1 MAIEEE
7 VFINSMGEEVSI
19 TNLVN
24 EMINYY
30 ALKVGAGE
38 SKVTDFNEGSE
49 IRNLLESFA
58 VDLYVL
64 LLNQE
69 QLTQICFVETA
80 EGEWLDKHGAN
91 PFVQLPREAG
101 SVASGFITFTLPEA
115 LTSELNIPAGTVVAC
130 SETGLEYETLS
141 DVILGI
147 GETTVTASIESLTIG
162 EDCNAGVGDIDTLVS
177 DIGVNG
183 VTVTNEDPVSGGADY
198 EEDDEYRNRLLEY
211 LRKDDFG
218 SIGYYTE
225 LCEAVNGVH
234 DVSLVD
240 ATGYTKKVLVN
251 GTVKP
256 TSDTV
261 LLEVLGVLTSTEN
274 LVLGHSFIVD
284 KPDFVTVDL
293 DVNLS
298 VNVELDETILSDLLS
313 SIFNGGEPLEGGVS
327 YDGLNIGEGLTR
339 QALYEAFYIIADVVN
354 VTILIDDVE
363 MSDLT
368 VDSDEV
374 LKLGTVTFTQTV
386 VS

>member
-30 ALKVGAGE
+30 ALKVGVGE
-38 SKVTDFNEGSE
+38 SKITDFNEGSE

-101 SVASGFITFTLPEA
+101 SVANGFIKFTVPDA
-115 LTSELNIPAGTVVAC
+115 LTSELNIPAGTVVAA

-198 EEDDEYRNRLLEY
+198 EEDDEYRNRLLAY
-211 LRKDDFG
+211 IRKDDFG
-218 SIGYYTE
+218 SIGYYTT
-225 LCEAVNGVH
+225 LCEDVNGVH

-261 LLEVLGVLTSTEN
+261 LLEVLGVLTSTDN

-284 KPDFVTVDL
+284 TPDFVTVDM

-298 VNVELDETILSDLLS
+298 VNVELDEIILSDLLS

-327 YDGLNIGEGLTR
+327 YDGLSIGEGLTR
-339 QALYEAFYIIADVVN
+339 QALYEAFYIIEDVVN

-374 LKLGTVTFTQTV
+374 LQLGTVTFTQTV

>member
-30 ALKVGAGE
+30 ALKVGVGE
-38 SKVTDFNEGSE
+38 SKITDFNEGSE

-101 SVASGFITFTLPEA
+101 SVANGFIKFTVPDA
-115 LTSELNIPAGTVVAC
+115 LTSELNIPAGTVVAA

-183 VTVTNEDPVSGGADY
+183 VILSTIVSMAVVDIPWETGKLIHKLF
-198 EEDDEYRNRLLEY
+198 EQSS
-211 LRKDDFG
+211 KK
-218 SIGYYTE
+218 YYINLILYFILTIIS
-225 LCEAVNGVH
+225 CAVVH
-234 DVSLVD
+234 FI
-240 ATGYTKKVLVN
+240 TIEINTI
-251 GTVKP
+251 
-256 TSDTV
+256 
-261 LLEVLGVLTSTEN
+261 STCGKII
-274 LVLGHSFIVD
+274 LKGIISVIISSFIVAL
-284 KPDFVTVDL
+284 FT
-293 DVNLS
+293 
-298 VNVELDETILSDLLS
+298 
-313 SIFNGGEPLEGGVS
+313 FR
-327 YDGLNIGEGLTR
+327 TR
-339 QALYEAFYIIADVVN
+339 EFKYLIKYINSKI
-354 VTILIDDVE
+354 
-363 MSDLT
+363 
-368 VDSDEV
+368 
-374 LKLGTVTFTQTV
+374 KR
-386 VS
+386 

>member
-30 ALKVGAGE
+30 ALKVGVGE

-101 SVASGFITFTLPEA
+101 SVASGFITFTIPYA
-115 LTSELNIPAGTVVAC
+115 LTSELNIPAGTVVAS

-147 GETTVTASIESLTIG
+147 GETSVTSSIESLTIG

-183 VTVTNEDPVSGGADY
+183 VTVTNEDPVSGGVDY
-198 EEDDEYRNRLLEY
+198 EEDDEYRNRLLSY
-211 LRKDDFG
+211 IRKDDFG
-218 SIGYYTE
+218 SIGYYTT

-234 DVSLVD
+234 DVSLID

-251 GTVKP
+251 GDVKP

-261 LLEVLGVLTSTEN
+261 LLEVLGVLTSTDN

-284 KPDFVTVDL
+284 KPDYVTK
-293 DVNLS
+293 N
-298 VNVELDETILSDLLS
+298 
-313 SIFNGGEPLEGGVS
+313 
-327 YDGLNIGEGLTR
+327 
-339 QALYEAFYIIADVVN
+339 
-354 VTILIDDVE
+354 
-363 MSDLT
+363 LT
-368 VDSDEV
+368 V
-374 LKLGTVTFTQTV
+374 
-386 VS
+386 

>member
-30 ALKVGAGE
+30 ALKVGVGE
-38 SKVTDFNEGSE
+38 SKITDFNEGSE

-101 SVASGFITFTLPEA
+101 SVANGFIKFTVPDA
-115 LTSELNIPAGTVVAC
+115 LTSELNIPAGTVVAA

-198 EEDDEYRNRLLEY
+198 EEDDEYRNRLLAY
-211 LRKDDFG
+211 IRKDDFG

-225 LCEAVNGVH
+225 LCENVNGVH
-234 DVSLVD
+234 DVSLID

-261 LLEVLGVLTSTEN
+261 LLEVLGVLTSTDN

-284 KPDFVTVDL
+284 TPDFVTVDM

-298 VNVELDETILSDLLS
+298 VNVELDEIILSDLLS

-339 QALYEAFYIIADVVN
+339 QALYEAFYIIEDVVN

-374 LKLGTVTFTQTV
+374 LQLGTVTFNQTV
-386 VS
+386 VD

>member
-30 ALKVGAGE
+30 ALKVSVGE

-91 PFVQLPREAG
+91 PFVNLPREAG
-101 SVASGFITFTLPEA
+101 SVASGFVTFSVPDA

-147 GETTVTASIESLTIG
+147 GETSVSASIESLTIG
-162 EDCNAGVGDIDTLVS
+162 ADCNVDIGEIDTLVS

-183 VTVTNEDPVSGGADY
+183 VTVTNEEAVTEGVDF
-198 EEDDEYRNRLLEY
+198 EEDDDYRNRLLAY

-218 SIGYYTE
+218 SIGYYTD
-225 LCEAVNGVH
+225 LCENVPGVH

-240 ATGYTKKVLVN
+240 VTGYTRKVLVN
-251 GTVKP
+251 GVVKP
-256 TSDTV
+256 TLDSI
-261 LLEVLGVLTSTEN
+261 LLEVLEVLSVSEN

-284 KPDFVTVDL
+284 KPEFIVKDLTVD
-293 DVNLS
+293 LS
-298 VNVELDETILSDLLS
+298 VNVELDEDILSDLMEC
-313 SIFNGGEPLEGGVS
+313 IFNGGEPLEGGVS
-327 YDGLNIGEGLTR
+327 FEGVRIGEGLTR
-339 QALYEAFYIIADVVN
+339 QTLYDAFYLIEDVSSVS
-354 VTILIDDVE
+354 ILEDGVE
-363 MSDLT
+363 ISDWS

-374 LKLGTVTFTQTV
+374 LQLGEVVFNQTIV
-386 VS
+386 